1 MLYRLVELAFR
12 LLGKQEQDRELA
24 FVAVTFAEFIYLTGS
39 IYNFLLTRKEWVAL
53 RAYIE
58 TQGII
63 AICGTCNECIPA
75 TAGNV
80 NVLVIWMYVC
90 FHDLIYSV
98 WVSL

>member
-1 MLYRLVELAFR
+1 L
-12 LLGKQEQDRELA
+12 LLGLLDKQEQDSELA
-24 FVAVTFAEFIYLTGS
+24 FVAETFAEFIYLTGS
-39 IYNFLLTRKEWVAL
+39 IYNLLLTRKEWVAL

-63 AICGTCNECIPA
+63 AICGTCNESTPA

-80 NVLVIWMYVC
+80 NFLVIWMYVC
-90 FHDLIYSV
+90 FHDLINSV